1 MLGFNNRLE
10 QLNQQQANEIS
21 AYRAMREAMK
31 DAMVYFS
38 LDAQGRIVETDE
50 SFKACLGLDS
60 SKLLNQPLSAFIAPT
75 AKNKPHIQQM
85 TRAIKTQSHWHGAI
99 QFIHEQ
105 GHEIWIRVILE
116 PEKLGNDSQIAF
128 AAYGCELT
136 HTITKS
142 RETEDLLKALN
153 RSSAVIE
160 FTLDGHVITANENF
174 LDALNYRLDDIV
186 DQHHRVF
193 CSEEEVQSKDY
204 SRFWQKLAA
213 GEFFSGRFQRID
225 SFGNPVWLEATYN
238 PVHNEA
244 GKLYKVVKFASVITD
259 QVKREQAIV
268 ETSDIAHNVST
279 QTDEHATQGMA
290 VIRETIDAMRV
301 LAQKIEQTSHHI
313 AELNTQSTKVTELV
327 DSIQGIAAQTNL
339 LALNAAIEAARAGEQ
354 GRGFAVVADEVRSLA
369 SRTST
374 TSEKIID
381 VVGKNKNLTETA
393 VQQIQQSLDEVE
405 NSLSLSTQAS
415 KVMEDIQS
423 GAKHVL
429 DAVSQFKSKVT

>member
-10 QLNQQQANEIS
+10 QLSQQQASEIV
-21 AYRAMREAMK
+21 AYKAMREAMK
-31 DAMVYFS
+31 DAMIYFA
-38 LDAQGRIVETDE
+38 LDDHGRIVEADE

-99 QFIHEQ
+99 QFIHAQ
-105 GHEIWIRVILE
+105 GHEVWIRVILE
-116 PEKLGNDSQIAF
+116 PEKLGNDSQLAF

-160 FTLDGHVITANENF
+160 FTLDGHVITANDNF

-244 GKLYKVVKFASVITD
+244 GQLYKVVKFASVITD
-259 QVKREQAIV
+259 QVKREEAIV
-268 ETSDIAHNVST
+268 ETSDIAHDVST
-279 QTDEHATQGMA
+279 QTDKHAQQGMA

>member
-1 MLGFNNRLE
+1 
-10 QLNQQQANEIS
+10 
-21 AYRAMREAMK
+21 
-31 DAMVYFS
+31 
-38 LDAQGRIVETDE
+38 
-50 SFKACLGLDS
+50 
-60 SKLLNQPLSAFIAPT
+60 
-75 AKNKPHIQQM
+75 
-85 TRAIKTQSHWHGAI
+85 
-99 QFIHEQ
+99 
-105 GHEIWIRVILE
+105 
-116 PEKLGNDSQIAF
+116 

-244 GKLYKVVKFASVITD
+244 GQLYKVVKFASVITD

-279 QTDEHATQGMA
+279 QTDEHAKQGMA